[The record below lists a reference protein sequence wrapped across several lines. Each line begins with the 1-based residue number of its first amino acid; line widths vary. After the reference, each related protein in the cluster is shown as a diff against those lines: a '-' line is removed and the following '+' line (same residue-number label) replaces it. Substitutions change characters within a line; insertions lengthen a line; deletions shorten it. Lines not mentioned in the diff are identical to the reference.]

1 VARDSGVEAELNEF
15 VEGRYLALRRTA
27 YLLCGDWHRAE
38 DLVQSTLV
46 KVVLAARR
54 RRVDSLDAYSRQV
67 LLRVFLDENRRLW
80 RKREKSWPEPVEVPV
95 AQRDSETRLTLM
107 AALAGLPPRQR
118 AAVVLRY
125 WEDRSVEETAHV
137 LGVSTGTVK
146 SQCSKALAVL
156 RGTLSDD
163 RPGFTPSWEG
173 V

>member
-15 VEGRYLALRRTA
+15 VQGRYLALRRTA
-27 YLLCGDWHRAE
+27 FLLCGDWHRAE
-38 DLVQSTLV
+38 DLVQSALI

-54 RRVDSLDAYSRQV
+54 RRVDSLDAYARQV

-80 RKREKSWPEPVEVPV
+80 RKREKSWPEPLELPV
-95 AQRDSETRLTLM
+95 AERDSETRLTVL

-125 WEDRSVEETAHV
+125 WEDRSVEETADV

-146 SQCSKALAVL
+146 SQCSRALASL
-156 RGTLSDD
+156 RGVLADD
-163 RPGFTPSWEG
+163 RPGITTGWEG